1 MAKSIEVTINITGT
15 DTGETMFERQHQLTG
30 EVGDVVS
37 GTVRI
42 LAGASKR
49 ICIAGEENAAAS
61 PISLDL
67 TQIRGFVLDLD
78 GQVEMRFDAADAG
91 SLVGPGQ
98 VSINK
103 TILNGLTLVNDGAAL
118 VNAKYYV
125 WGDQ

>member
-1 MAKSIEVTINITGT
+1 MAKSIEVTINVVGT

-30 EVGDVVS
+30 EVGDVIA

-42 LAGASKR
+42 LAGANKR
-49 ICIAGEENAAAS
+49 ICVSGEENAVAS
-61 PISLDL
+61 PIALDL

-78 GQVEMRFDAADAG
+78 GQVEVRFDDADNG
-91 SLVGPGQ
+91 PLVGPGQ
-98 VSINK
+98 IS
-103 TILNGLTLVNDGAAL
+103 LNRTVLTGLTLVNAGAAL